1 MFKFL
6 LRAFASV
13 VVCLALASCS
23 KHPNAKT
30 DLRALCPGCNVIL
43 ISMDTVRADHVGAY
57 GYSQRPT
64 TPNLDAFATHAAV
77 FEHAVSQSS
86 WTLPAHGA
94 MMTGLYPGRLGV
106 THYPAQRRIPED
118 VPMLAEVMGRSGY
131 ATAGFTGGGF
141 VSRHFGFD
149 RGFETYASDG
159 RRFEHNIDEAL
170 AWLIQNEKR
179 KFFLFLHGYDAHRP
193 YFSHQADKR
202 AVGVHAQGAEK
213 KRFCEKGRNDRPSE
227 RELKSILGYYDASIR
242 MGDRVVGRVLD
253 LVRERGLM
261 DNTVI
266 LVTSD
271 HGEEFFDHGN
281 CDHVRF
287 LYHEIIHVPY
297 ILHVPRATEKGR
309 RIPDVVP
316 ASISVARTLLEAVGV
331 ENDMPGASLIPLV
344 KGKSDLFGAVF
355 SEADSEIGALGSR
368 GATIAMT
375 GGRYKLISYLEEG
388 NDEGYDLIDDP
399 RERKV
404 LPESRDVYAQRPTL
418 RAWHAA
424 TDKNPSATELARA
437 RESGTDEDGKQPTT
451 RDKSKNK
458 KPAGAP
464 KVAKKTQPG
473 PREKDG
479 SAAPPPSA
487 PAPTEQP
494 SKSTGMALPDDVKE
508 QLRSL
513 GYAE

>member
-6 LRAFASV
+6 SHSLASV
-13 VVCLALASCS
+13 VVCLALAACS
-23 KHPNAKT
+23 KHPNPDT
-30 DLRALCPGCNVIL
+30 DLQALCPGCNVIL

-64 TPNLDAFATHAAV
+64 TPNLDAFAAQAAV

-106 THYPAQRRIPED
+106 THYPAQRRLPND
-118 VPMLAEVMGRSGY
+118 VPMLAEVLRRAGY

-149 RGFETYASDG
+149 RGFDTYASEG

-170 AWLIQNEKR
+170 GWLVQNEKR

-193 YFSHQADKR
+193 YFSHQVDKQ
-202 AVGVHAQGAEK
+202 AVGVRPQTAAK
-213 KRFCEKGRNDRPSE
+213 KGFCDNRHRERPSD
-227 RELKSILGYYDASIR
+227 RQLKAILGYYDASIR
-242 MGDRVVGRVLD
+242 MGDRFVGRVLD

-266 LVTSD
+266 LITAD

-287 LYHEIIHVPY
+287 LYQEIVHVPY
-297 ILHVPRATEKGR
+297 LLHVPRATEKGR

-316 ASISVARTLLEAVGV
+316 ASISVAQTLLDAVGV
-331 ENDMPGASLIPLV
+331 EHDMPGVSLIPLV
-344 KGKSDLFGAVF
+344 KGKNDLFGAVF

-388 NDEGYDLIDDP
+388 SDEGYDLIEDP
-399 RERKV
+399 LETKL
-404 LPESRDVYAQRPTL
+404 LPESGDVYALRTTL

-424 TDKNPSATELARA
+424 TDKMPSATELARA
-437 RESGTDEDGKQPTT
+437 RETPRDRKDRKPRTPGEDARQQNAVT
-451 RDKSKNK
+451 
-458 KPAGAP
+458 GAA
-464 KVAKKTQPG
+464 VAKKG
-473 PREKDG
+473 LAKSEAKDG
-479 SAAPPPSA
+479 PGAPASTSAAH
-487 PAPTEQP
+487 EQ
-494 SKSTGMALPDDVKE
+494 SSTNSGMPLPDDVKK
-508 QLRSL
+508 QLRAL